1 LSIIFSVQIKNKNYK
16 SCVKV
21 LFLHLISNQINKFTK
36 KMRFL
41 LILITL
47 SNGLASEPIVNTKSF
62 SFRKKAPNT
71 TPNSLKKYVS
81 LNTSSSI
88 LSLTTNS
95 YSDLFAL
102 RREGEG
108 VRLKKVR
115 EESTFKFK
123 KFLNTKSLSKNLY
136 NLCWSNPCKNAAKCY
151 GSVSKFKCK

>member
-1 LSIIFSVQIKNKNYK
+1 VLKFYFYN
-16 SCVKV
+16 
-21 LFLHLISNQINKFTK
+21 LFLIKSTNLQK
-36 KMRFL
+36 KMRVL

-47 SNGLASEPIVNTKSF
+47 SNGLALDLPIMNTKSF

-71 TPNSLKKYVS
+71 TPNSVKKDVS
-81 LNTSSSI
+81 VNSSSSI

-95 YSDLFAL
+95 YSDLFAF
-102 RREGEG
+102 RREGEGG

-136 NLCWSNPCKNAAKCY
+136 NLCWSNPCKNGAKCY

>member
-1 LSIIFSVQIKNKNYK
+1 MLKFYFYN
-16 SCVKV
+16 
-21 LFLHLISNQINKFTK
+21 LFLIKSTNLQK
-36 KMRFL
+36 KMRVL

-47 SNGLASEPIVNTKSF
+47 SNGLALELPIMNTKSF

-71 TPNSLKKYVS
+71 TPNSLKKDVS
-81 LNTSSSI
+81 VNSSSSI

-95 YSDLFAL
+95 YSDLFAF
-102 RREGEG
+102 RREGEGG

-115 EESTFKFK
+115 EESTFKLK

-136 NLCWSNPCKNAAKCY
+136 NLCWSNPCKNGAKCY